1 MIRDDFL
8 PGKDLMFM
16 SNILLWL
23 LDDRAAALL
32 SDIWHQKPGVGVQV
46 SDDRLLRRLLGDDL
60 RHGEN
65 RQKGIEKD
73 RAGARAREG

>member
-1 MIRDDFL
+1 
-8 PGKDLMFM
+8 MFM

-32 SDIWHQKPGVGVQV
+32 SDTWHQKPGISVQV
-46 SDDRLLRRLLGDDL
+46 LLDDRLLHRLLGDDL